1 MSEGFFATLSTL
13 GEGHFPEYIW
23 ILVIGFIIAFFLAFS
38 VGANDVANP
47 FGTSVGSGALTLLQ
61 VCIAATFM
69 ESLGALTLG
78 GAVSDTIRKKIV
90 DPDLFN
96 NMIPQFMIGQACA
109 MLGAAS
115 WQILASVLKM
125 PVSGTHSIVGAVLG
139 FALVSQRGKGIFW
152 WTIFKIVLSWF
163 ISPVLSG
170 FAAVILYTILKYV
183 ILSRGKDKTKRA
195 LIVLPFFYAIVILLN
210 VFSILY
216 TGSHVY
222 QIEILEVWHMI
233 LIAFGAA
240 VVVWLVF
247 FFVIV
252 PKQKKQIEKIN
263 SGTVVKTDGC
273 LEKVE
278 KKLGWDA
285 DTRRKAREAKEAK
298 KDSEALVDNNAIVQ
312 GGYGKGMKR
321 NASSESMGSLASI
334 ASKISNISNSS
345 RTSIFGVVKGGAE
358 GGDGEP
364 DESLFDGS
372 EDDVMRYLF
381 SHLQAFSA
389 CLDAFAH
396 GGNDVG
402 NSIGPVL
409 ALWSAFKA
417 GNLLFEDAVDPWIIG
432 YGCIGII
439 FGLWILGRRVI
450 ETVGEDIAEI
460 TPARG
465 FSIDIMAGLTVLL
478 GSNFGIPLSTTHCK
492 VGAVVAVSLMH
503 NRKAV
508 SWRTFG
514 NIAWAWIV
522 TLPVSGAISAL
533 CYWLITYFMGFD
545 NVSTV
550 STTVGPMNATTLFA

>member
-1 MSEGFFATLSTL
+1 MEASSAAMGFFEKL
-13 GEGHFPEYIW
+13 GGLQDSVFAPYMW
-23 ILVIGFIIAFFLAFS
+23 VLILGFIIAFFLAFS

-69 ESLGALTLG
+69 ETLGALTLG

-90 DPDLFN
+90 NPDLYN
-96 NMIPQFMIGQACA
+96 ETIPQFMVGQACA

-139 FALVSQRGKGIFW
+139 FALVSRKGQGIFW

-163 ISPVLSG
+163 ISPILAGITAVVLYVG
-170 FAAVILYTILKYV
+170 LKFL
-183 ILSRGKDKTKRA
+183 ILSRENKTERA
-195 LIVLPFFYAIVILLN
+195 LVLLPFFYALVIFLN
-210 VFSILY
+210 VFSVLF
-216 TGSHVY
+216 TGSKIY
-222 QIEILEVWHMI
+222 QLEVLKTWHMLLI
-233 LIAFGAA
+233 SLGAATVVLIAFWIFITPKQREHIKKMREEAGYHA
-240 VVVWLVF
+240 VGKLTAVDQAVITPRSPNKTLSFVF
-247 FFVIV
+247 FLNF
-252 PKQKKQIEKIN
+252 
-263 SGTVVKTDGC
+263 
-273 LEKVE
+273 
-278 KKLGWDA
+278 
-285 DTRRKAREAKEAK
+285 AKEKEEKEGLEYSAGIPMTA
-298 KDSEALVDNNAIVQ
+298 D
-312 GGYGKGMKR
+312 KR
-321 NASSESMGSLASI
+321 NESSGSLSSLV
-334 ASKISNISNSS
+334 SKISNISTGSK
-345 RTSIFGVVKGGAE
+345 TSIYGVVRKTDDKLCGTE
-358 GGDGEP
+358 EED
-364 DESLFDGS
+364 DSLNDGS
-372 EDDVMRYLF
+372 EGEEMRYMF

-409 ALWSAFKA
+409 ALWSAFSA
-417 GNLLFEDAVDPWIIG
+417 GNLLFGKDPFIIAYGCFGIIIG
-432 YGCIGII
+432 
-439 FGLWILGRRVI
+439 LWVLGRRVI

-492 VGAVVAVSLMH
+492 VGAVVAVSLIH
-503 NRKAV
+503 NRNAV

-522 TLPVSGAISAL
+522 TLPVSGAISAFF
-533 CYWLITYFMGFD
+533 YWLIIKF
-545 NVSTV
+545 
-550 STTVGPMNATTLFA
+550 L

>member
-1 MSEGFFATLSTL
+1 MEASSAAMGFFEKL
-13 GEGHFPEYIW
+13 GGLQDSVFAPYMW
-23 ILVIGFIIAFFLAFS
+23 VLILGFIIAFFLAFS

-69 ESLGALTLG
+69 ETLGALTLG

-90 DPDLFN
+90 NPDLYN
-96 NMIPQFMIGQACA
+96 ETIPQFMVGQACA

-139 FALVSQRGKGIFW
+139 FALVSRKGQGIFW

-163 ISPVLSG
+163 ISPILAGITAVVLYVG
-170 FAAVILYTILKYV
+170 LKFL
-183 ILSRGKDKTKRA
+183 ILSRENKTERA
-195 LIVLPFFYAIVILLN
+195 LVLLPFFYALVIFLN
-210 VFSILY
+210 VFSVLF
-216 TGSHVY
+216 TGSKIY
-222 QIEILEVWHMI
+222 QLEVLKTWHMLLI
-233 LIAFGAA
+233 SLGAATVVLIAF
-240 VVVWLVF
+240 WIF
-247 FFVIV
+247 IT
-252 PKQKKQIEKIN
+252 PKQREHIKKMRE
-263 SGTVVKTDGC
+263 GTVNKKEGC
-273 LEKVE
+273 LERIE
-278 KKLGWDA
+278 KKIGWDA
-285 DTRRKAREAKEAK
+285 ETRRRKRQEKEEKEGLEYSAGIPMTA
-298 KDSEALVDNNAIVQ
+298 D
-312 GGYGKGMKR
+312 KR
-321 NASSESMGSLASI
+321 NESSGSLSSLV
-334 ASKISNISNSS
+334 SKISNISTGSK
-345 RTSIFGVVKGGAE
+345 TSIYGVVRKTDDKLCGTE
-358 GGDGEP
+358 EED
-364 DESLFDGS
+364 DSLNDGS
-372 EDDVMRYLF
+372 EGEEMRYMF

-409 ALWSAFKA
+409 ALWSAFSA
-417 GNLLFEDAVDPWIIG
+417 GNLLFDDAPDPFIIAYGCFGIIIG
-432 YGCIGII
+432 
-439 FGLWILGRRVI
+439 LWVLGRRVI

-492 VGAVVAVSLMH
+492 VGAVVAVSLIH
-503 NRKAV
+503 NRNAV

-522 TLPVSGAISAL
+522 TLPVSGAISAFF
-533 CYWLITYFMGFD
+533 YWLIIKF
-545 NVSTV
+545 
-550 STTVGPMNATTLFA
+550 L

>member
-1 MSEGFFATLSTL
+1 MEASTAAMGFFEKL
-13 GEGHFPEYIW
+13 GGLGDSVFADYMWVLI
-23 ILVIGFIIAFFLAFS
+23 VGFIIAFFLAFS

-69 ESLGALTLG
+69 ETLGALTLG

-90 DPDLFN
+90 NPDLYN
-96 NMIPQFMIGQACA
+96 ETIPQFMVGQACA

-139 FALVSQRGKGIFW
+139 FALVSRKGQGIFW

-163 ISPVLSG
+163 ISPILAGISAVVLYVG
-170 FAAVILYTILKYV
+170 LKFL
-183 ILSRGKDKTKRA
+183 ILSRENKTERA
-195 LIVLPFFYAIVILLN
+195 LILLPFFYALVIFLN
-210 VFSILY
+210 VFSVLF
-216 TGSHVY
+216 TGSKIY
-222 QIEILEVWHMI
+222 QLEVLKTWHMLLI
-233 LIAFGAA
+233 SLGAATVVLIAF
-240 VVVWLVF
+240 WIF
-247 FFVIV
+247 IT
-252 PKQKKQIEKIN
+252 PKQRKHIEKMRA
-263 SGTVVKTDGC
+263 GTLVKKEGC
-273 LEKVE
+273 LDKME
-278 KKLGWDA
+278 KKLGWDEE
-285 DTRRKAREAKEAK
+285 TRRRKKQEKEEKEGLEYSAGIPMTA
-298 KDSEALVDNNAIVQ
+298 D
-312 GGYGKGMKR
+312 KR
-321 NASSESMGSLASI
+321 NESSGSLSSLV
-334 ASKISNISNSS
+334 SKISNISTGSK
-345 RTSIFGVVKGGAE
+345 TSIYGVVRKTDE
-358 GGDGEP
+358 KLGDTEED
-364 DESLFDGS
+364 DESLNDGS
-372 EDDVMRYLF
+372 EGEEMRYMF

-409 ALWSAFKA
+409 ALWSAFSA
-417 GNLLFEDAVDPWIIG
+417 GNLLFDDAPDPFIIAYGCFGIIIG
-432 YGCIGII
+432 
-439 FGLWILGRRVI
+439 LWVLGRRVI

-492 VGAVVAVSLMH
+492 VGAVVAVSLIH
-503 NRKAV
+503 NRNAV

-522 TLPVSGAISAL
+522 TLPVSGAISAFF
-533 CYWLITYFMGFD
+533 YWLIIKFI
-545 NVSTV
+545 
-550 STTVGPMNATTLFA
+550 